1 MRDNDIAGAV
11 KDLKQ
16 DVEQFKSVQLSGAD
30 IYTNFTYEL
39 SAGYDFTVEASFQ
52 TGALYKFTSNRQ
64 DLPYAMAYVKFFSDS
79 AMTNAVDPRTM
90 DGGIYLDVA
99 GSSGK
104 TLRWEFLVFNKNAFT
119 VYGKVYALTTDAG
132 VLSYDY

>member
-1 MRDNDIAGAV
+1 MRDNYIAGAV

-39 SAGYDFTVEASFQ
+39 STGYDFTVEASFQ

>member
-1 MRDNDIAGAV
+1 MRDNDLAGAV

-16 DVEQFKSVQLSGAD
+16 DLEQFKNVQLSGAD
-30 IYTNFTYEL
+30 IYTNYNYAL
-39 SAGYDFTVEASFQ
+39 SGSYDFTVGASFQ

-64 DLPYAMAYVKFFSDS
+64 DLPYAMAYVRFFSNS
-79 AMTNAVDPRTM
+79 SMTNAVDPRTM

-104 TLRWEFLVFNKNAFT
+104 TLRWEMLLFNRNAFT
-119 VYGKVYALTTDAG
+119 VYGKVYCLATDTG
-132 VLSYDY
+132 VFAYDW